1 MAKLV
6 VDQLTVCVDNAR
18 LVNNA
23 GFTLNQHEMVAIVG
37 ENGAGKSSLMRAIA
51 GYIPVAQGTCS
62 VDGRDLATLKPRE
75 RAQLIGW
82 LPQSPAIAW
91 PIRVKDAVALGR
103 FPHGAVPWRMAD
115 RDARAIHKA
124 VKDCQID
131 HLVDRAV
138 TTLSG
143 GELARVHIARAL
155 ACDVSILLADEPVAA
170 LDPRHQ
176 MSVMHLF
183 RSMVN
188 RGGSALVI
196 LHDLTLA
203 ARFADRIIGMKEGRI
218 VIDAKPA
225 EVISPP
231 VVRDL
236 FGIEIEVTHGQ
247 GWPQPIVVG

>member
-1 MAKLV
+1 
-6 VDQLTVCVDNAR
+6 
-18 LVNNA
+18 
-23 GFTLNQHEMVAIVG
+23 
-37 ENGAGKSSLMRAIA
+37 
-51 GYIPVAQGTCS
+51 
-62 VDGRDLATLKPRE
+62 
-75 RAQLIGW
+75 
-82 LPQSPAIAW
+82 
-91 PIRVKDAVALGR
+91 
-103 FPHGAVPWRMAD
+103 
-115 RDARAIHKA
+115 
-124 VKDCQID
+124 
-131 HLVDRAV
+131 
-138 TTLSG
+138 LSG

-247 GWPQPIVVG
+247 GWPQPVVVG